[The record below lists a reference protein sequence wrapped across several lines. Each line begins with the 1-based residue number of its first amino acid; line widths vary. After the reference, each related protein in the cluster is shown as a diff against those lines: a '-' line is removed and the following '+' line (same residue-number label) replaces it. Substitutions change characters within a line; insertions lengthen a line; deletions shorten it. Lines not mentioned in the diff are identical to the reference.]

1 MPEDISDMVATAQE
15 LIAEF
20 GREITLQH
28 PYAGALD
35 PTKPWRGSPGISYNT
50 ISVIGVFVK
59 SKMTAPV
66 GEILLRGQQ
75 TVLVAPTQN
84 ADDLT
89 EFTEVVDTDGTIWIV
104 SSLNEVNPGGTTVLW
119 EFTVK
124 R

>member
-28 PYAGALD
+28 PYAEPLD
-35 PTKPWRGSPGISYNT
+35 PTKPWRGSPGIGYNT

-59 SKMTAPV
+59 SKMTAAA

-104 SSLNEVNPGGTTVLW
+104 SALNEVNPGGTTVLW